1 MITGLCVENNC
12 KVLAGNSTASGTHSL
27 THSLTP
33 SLPHSLTHLWVP
45 LTTPS
50 QQTRTPGEWNEVRQ
64 EQLGAFYFANFK
76 NGSPSKNK
84 LTTLGLASLWR
95 WCWTSLAS
103 HCSQSLLPIMAYCAH
118 YKVLRVFKFQV
129 TGVLITTGEWNLPPS
144 SYYNLLLQPSLI
156 VLVILTIGNHQD
168 NAMILQRE
176 RMTVSLLLF
185 KTVL

>member
-1 MITGLCVENNC
+1 MDLLLRTSSPPWAWQVCEDG
-12 KVLAGNSTASGTHSL
+12 AG
-27 THSLTP
+27 P
-33 SLPHSLTHLWVP
+33 P
-45 LTTPS
+45 
-50 QQTRTPGEWNEVRQ
+50 
-64 EQLGAFYFANFK
+64 
-76 NGSPSKNK
+76 
-84 LTTLGLASLWR
+84 
-95 WCWTSLAS
+95 LAS

-129 TGVLITTGEWNLPPS
+129 TGVLITTREWNLPPS